1 MEKIC
6 NKFLKLLL
14 PVRKTAPSY
23 LLYGELG
30 RFPVH
35 ISVKLRM
42 IAFWFRLLTG
52 KQSNLSLLVN
62 NLLLNDMNNHV
73 YNNKWLLFVKSILD
87 DAGYTHIWISQCD
100 GITSAA
106 VFKKYINARLTDQY
120 LQSWYAYIDN
130 SSKASNYKLF
140 KHISQFLR

>member
-1 MEKIC
+1 ME
-6 NKFLKLLL
+6 N
-14 PVRKTAPSY
+14 
-23 LLYGELG
+23 LG

-52 KQSNLSLLVN
+52 KQSKLSLLAY

-73 YNNKWLLFVKSILD
+73 YNHKWLLFVKSILD

-100 GITSAA
+100 GITSAG
-106 VFKKYINARLTDQY
+106 VLKKNINARLTDQY

-140 KHISQFLR
+140 KRTFAFETYITILEKNTGVL